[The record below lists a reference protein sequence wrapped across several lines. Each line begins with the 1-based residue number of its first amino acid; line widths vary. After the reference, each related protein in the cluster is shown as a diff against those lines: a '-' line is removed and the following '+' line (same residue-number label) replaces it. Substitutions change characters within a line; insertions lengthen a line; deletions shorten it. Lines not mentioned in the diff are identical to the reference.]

1 MRQFTL
7 SVLLLAGLSACGGD
21 DSAEQVPAGTEIADN
36 GVAVA
41 PPATMTDNRVAPTA
55 TGAGTAF
62 GLTGD
67 QLDDADLVNA
77 TGARLGEVETV
88 ETDAQGNANALIV
101 EIEGV
106 SPDRRVRLPLTGLT
120 AVANGDDWNLRS
132 PDLTRER
139 LVAMPD
145 VR

>member
-1 MRQFTL
+1 MRHVTL
-7 SVLLLAGLSACGGD
+7 PLLMLAGLSACGGD
-21 DSAEQVPAGTEIADN
+21 DTVEQVPADTEIAEN

-41 PPATMTDNRVAPTA
+41 PPAAMTGDRKAPTA
-55 TGAGTAF
+55 TGKGTAF
-62 GLTGD
+62 GLTSD
-67 QLDDADLVNA
+67 QLDDTELVDA
-77 TGARLGEVETV
+77 AGAKLGEVETV
-88 ETDAQGNANALIV
+88 ETDAQGNTNALIV

-106 SPDRRVRLPLTGLT
+106 SPDRRVRLPLTGLA

-139 LVAMPD
+139 LIAMPE